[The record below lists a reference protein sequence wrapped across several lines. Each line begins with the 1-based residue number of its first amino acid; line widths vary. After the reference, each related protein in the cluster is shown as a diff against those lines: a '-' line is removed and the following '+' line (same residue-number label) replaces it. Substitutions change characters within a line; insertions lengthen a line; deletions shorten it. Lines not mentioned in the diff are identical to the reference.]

1 MGLRQNMGIQPHKIS
16 TRLEPI
22 SWGGVPPPKW
32 GMTMGGGTSVCW
44 AMEQQKKTLKIVED
58 EHGA

>member
-32 GMTMGGGTSVCW
+32 GMTMGGERPYVGLWNS
-44 AMEQQKKTLKIVED
+44 KKNIENC
-58 EHGA
+58 